1 MKAVIFIASYFFI
14 LPVFLTI
21 TMVYYLYLSQ
31 GDNTVSQRAPDVA
44 YAALPN
50 LTNTLDYRLYEKD
63 GRVDAL
69 QAFFK
74 KYKSELT
81 PFARDVVA
89 NADKY
94 NVDYRLVPAIAMQE
108 SNLCKKAPTGTFNC
122 WGWGIYGKNK
132 FSFNSYSHGIEA
144 VSKTLSEYKE
154 LGLVE
159 PEQIV
164 TKYTPS
170 NTGSWARSV
179 NYFMEE
185 INTLTL

>member
-1 MKAVIFIASYFFI
+1 MKAVIFIASYFLV
-14 LPVFLTI
+14 LPVFLI
-21 TMVYYLYLSQ
+21 LTMVYYLYLSQ
-31 GDNTVSQRAPDVA
+31 GNNTVSQKSPNVA

-50 LTNTLDYRLYEKD
+50 LANVVGYKVEEKD
-63 GRVDAL
+63 GRIDAL
-69 QAFFK
+69 EAFFK

-81 PFARDVVA
+81 PFAQDVVKS
-89 NADKY
+89 ADKY

-108 SNLCKKAPTGTFNC
+108 SNLCKKAPEDTLNC

-132 FSFNSYSHGIEA
+132 VSFKSYTHGIEA
-144 VSKTLSEYKE
+144 VSRTLSEYKD

-170 NTGSWARSV
+170 NTGSWSKSV

-185 INTLTL
+185 INSLTL